1 MIMEEGSNV
10 LLKTIAVIFSMGDPK
25 WIIPIALCMVGVL
38 IAAWKAPN
46 WVRDIGLV
54 TLVIGLLSVVFN
66 YHSGIIYIEQIAV
79 NIGHDDII
87 SPSVLIEAQRHNVI
101 APICGLFV
109 YIIAQIISLV
119 QSPKR

>member
-1 MIMEEGSNV
+1 MEEGSNV

-54 TLVIGLLSVVFN
+54 ALVIGLLSVAFN
-66 YHSGIIYIEQIAV
+66 YHSGIIDIEQIAV

-101 APICGLFV
+101 APICGLLVFIV
-109 YIIAQIISLV
+109 SQIISLV
-119 QSPKR
+119 QRPKR

>member
-1 MIMEEGSNV
+1 MEEGSNV
-10 LLKTIAVIFSMGDPK
+10 LLRTIAVIFSMGDPK

-54 TLVIGLLSVVFN
+54 ALVIGLLSVAFS
-66 YHSGIIYIEQIAV
+66 YHSGIIGIEQIAV

-87 SPSVLIEAQRHNVI
+87 SPIVFIEAQKHNVI
-101 APICGLFV
+101 APMCGLFV

>member
-1 MIMEEGSNV
+1 MEEGSNV

-46 WVRDIGLV
+46 WVRNIGLAA
-54 TLVIGLLSVVFN
+54 LVIGLLSVAFN
-66 YHSGIIYIEQIAV
+66 YHSGIIVCEQ
-79 NIGHDDII
+79 DIIMAGAKI

-101 APICGLFV
+101 APICGLLVFIV
-109 YIIAQIISLV
+109 SQIISLV
-119 QSPKR
+119 QRPKR